1 MAYARARLHLYRRN
15 ETMIRFSIDRW
26 AAWSPNITKPSDWL
40 NWLSS
45 PTPVAQNYDITPALT
60 EMPAMMRRRVDR
72 LGRMAL
78 QTAYWGMADSPSC
91 PVVFASRYGDI
102 SRSVG
107 MLRQLAEKEPMSP
120 TSFSMSVH
128 NAIGAL
134 FSISRD
140 DVNAYTA
147 IAAGEETVEAAFT
160 EALGLLADG
169 ENAVLVVYYEEPLP
183 ELFAHF
189 SEQPDF
195 PRAWACRLIRS
206 EFEGI
211 TLLSRKSSEE
221 STKVSLPP
229 DMLALR
235 FLISNDIAYEHK
247 VGTKTWTWQRTN
259 YD

>member
-1 MAYARARLHLYRRN
+1 M
-15 ETMIRFSIDRW
+15 TIRFSIDRW
-26 AAWSPNITKPSDWL
+26 AAWSPNFTKQTDWL
-40 NWLSS
+40 RWFAS
-45 PTPVAQNYDITPALT
+45 PSPISQSYDAMPALT
-60 EMPAMMRRRVDR
+60 EMPAMMRRRVER

-78 QTAYWGMADSPSC
+78 QTAYWGIADSPSC
-91 PVVFASRYGDI
+91 PIVFASRYGDI
-102 SRSVG
+102 SRSVE
-107 MLRQLAEKEPMSP
+107 MLRQLAEQEPMSP
-120 TSFSMSVH
+120 TSFSLSVH

-183 ELFAHF
+183 ELFKHF
-189 SEQPDF
+189 SEQPNF
-195 PRAWACRLIRS
+195 PRAWACRLVRS

-221 STKVSLPP
+221 SPRLSLSP
-229 DMLALR
+229 DLEALR
-235 FLISNDIAYEHK
+235 FLISDEIAHEHT
-247 VGTKTWTWQRTN
+247 VGTKTWCWQRTN
-259 YD
+259 YV